1 MSVYIAGG
9 THTRSKIYHTD
20 AECPYLK
27 RVQEEREVPYEIVAR
42 QNRRECKLCAAEEDN
57 VGKNQGDWHE
67 INRKLK
73 DPDTTYDQVRN

>member
-1 MSVYIAGG
+1 MSVYIAVG

-42 QNRRECKLCAAEEDN
+42 QNRRLCKLCADKEDDK
-57 VGKNQGDWHE
+57 GKNSGKWA
-67 INRKLK
+67 KLNHK
-73 DPDTTYDQVRN
+73 IETGEVEVDI